1 MKKILLLVFLFASSC
16 STTEELLPGIV
27 PDFITNYFKKEV
39 KPYGDLPDFVKNVKV
54 DLIWKKTFSGEIEDN
69 DSGSY
74 LNLYKFNE
82 EIYIPTN
89 EKIVYIISSES
100 GELKNSIDSELDIF
114 SNIIID
120 SKLLYFGSKQATVT
134 AINRK
139 DGSVFWQRLMSSE
152 IMSISK
158 FNDNEGVIYVRT
170 NDSKISAINVRT
182 GKFLWVNSQIPSSL
196 SIRGTSPVL
205 QEGDNVFAGF
215 EDGKIVSYNSVNGDI
230 VWQAE
235 LPAIKSET
243 IIDRLNDIDGSMVIN
258 DGTLFAISY
267 QGSIAAIDIFSG
279 QIMWSREASSLY
291 GIVANDDNIFYI
303 NNDGVLWCLDK
314 FSGRPVWKQDKFFKR
329 LVGKPTYH
337 KDFILTKD
345 VENYLHIINSDD
357 GKILGR
363 IKAKKPIQSIYSD
376 YDSLYLL
383 EKDFSL
389 KKYQINTILQE

>member
-1 MKKILLLVFLFASSC
+1 M
-16 STTEELLPGIV
+16 
-27 PDFITNYFKKEV
+27 
-39 KPYGDLPDFVKNVKV
+39 
-54 DLIWKKTFSGEIEDN
+54 
-69 DSGSY
+69 
-74 LNLYKFNE
+74 NLYKFNE

-314 FSGRPVWKQDKFFKR
+314 FSGRPVWKQDKFFNR
-329 LVGKPTYH
+329 LVGKPMYH
-337 KDFILTKD
+337 KDFILAKD

-376 YDSLYLL
+376 YDSLYML